1 MLDIMQYIDME
12 ILKLAGG
19 LIALMISN
27 ILLGARNSFLN
38 QQFDIKKLRQGLI
51 KATVVTVSFILVYV
65 AGLLN
70 MDIITVDV
78 NGEVVNLIAGI
89 NLLLSI
95 AALWYAKE
103 VFIKLKSFV
112 VGKIDTGE
120 GM

>member
-1 MLDIMQYIDME
+1 MDLLQYIDME

-19 LIALMISN
+19 LIALMLSN
-27 ILLGARNSFLN
+27 ILLGSMSAFLN
-38 QQFDIKKLRQGLI
+38 QQFDIKKLKQGLI
-51 KATVVTVSFILVYV
+51 KATVVIVSFILVYV

-78 NGEVVNLIAGI
+78 NGEVVNLISGI
-89 NLLLSI
+89 NLLLTMG
-95 AALWYAKE
+95 ALWYAKE

-112 VGKIDTGE
+112 VGKINTGE

>member
-1 MLDIMQYIDME
+1 MDLLQYIDME

-19 LIALMISN
+19 LIALILSN
-27 ILLGARNSFLN
+27 ILLGSMSAFLN

-51 KATVVTVSFILVYV
+51 KGFVVIVSFILVYV

-70 MDIITVDV
+70 MDIITVDI

-89 NLLLSI
+89 NILLSLG
-95 AALWYAKE
+95 ALWYAKE
-103 VFIKLKSFV
+103 VFIKLKNFI
-112 VGKIDTGE
+112 VGKIDTGN